1 VIFIAIAVYMD
12 LYVLVEIVKC
22 FNETLQNDPSISEAI
37 AAIQTLLEVI
47 QRSNG
52 QLEIV
57 CNKQI
62 LNFNLSFFIKVF
74 DPA

>member
-57 CNKQI
+57 CKQI
-62 LNFNLSFFIKVF
+62 LNFNLSCFINVF

>member
-1 VIFIAIAVYMD
+1 MIFIAIAVYMD

-57 CNKQI
+57 CKQI
-62 LNFNLSFFIKVF
+62 LNFNLSCFINVF